1 MSTIK
6 SSREI
11 DAVFRSAQ
19 RSAQPSVIVLASRTP
34 DGRGPE
40 GRVAF
45 VAGKKTGN
53 AVRRNRSKRVLREA
67 VRRTGGPWGGYDIV
81 VIARANTHS
90 ATPEG
95 LDHELRRALARL
107 GVAGEPA

>member
-11 DAVFRSAQ
+11 DAVFRSAR

-45 VAGKKTGN
+45 VAGKKIGN
-53 AVRRNRSKRVLREA
+53 AVKRNRSKRVLREA
-67 VRRTGGPWGGYDIV
+67 VRRTDGPWGGYDVV
-81 VIARANTHS
+81 VIARAGTHG
-90 ATPEG
+90 AAPES
-95 LDHELRRALARL
+95 LDQELRRALARL
-107 GVAGEPA
+107 DIAEMPA